1 MTVASQDEKLKE
13 FRLHALMTKT
23 APKWAPFTVCS
34 SEVAVYKIIL
44 ITFFI
49 AVVGLKSWMDV
60 IFLHIDLL

>member
-1 MTVASQDEKLKE
+1 MTVASLDEKLKE

-34 SEVAVYKIIL
+34 SEVAVIIL